1 MNKRH
6 LLGAAAAL
14 ATLGA
19 LPLPALAQDKPPL
32 KIVVGFPPGGSA
44 DLLARLLAEGLKN
57 DFSSVIV
64 ENKPGAG
71 GRISLDA
78 LKASAP
84 DGATLALSPFSCT
97 SIYPHVYSK
106 LTYDPVRDFVPVS
119 IAAVMHH
126 GLAVGPLVPASVKT
140 VKEFIEWARANP
152 KEANYGSPAA
162 GSTPHFIGAMLGIN
176 NGVELKH
183 VPYRGSVPGVTDVV
197 GGQVAS
203 MVTPSG
209 DFIANHKAGKLRI
222 LATSGSKRSPFT
234 PDVATFAEQG
244 FPELTTE
251 EWFGFYAPA
260 RTPAAVVAAANTAIN
275 AALADKGVI
284 DGLGVV
290 GLIAQGSTAEAMA
303 RSMVSSVWCRSFLTS
318 GRNRRPSSESTTRWR
333 TRSKSRTPSC
343 SSRSLICR
351 LTALWVRFSSCAACV
366 NEPWRA
372 AHSNACSVV
381 TSGMSLRLSFIH
393 SSHQHSQ
400 NGRNRWG
407 KRSGMIRFE
416 NDQGLPPL

>member
-1 MNKRH
+1 MTQRRQ
-6 LLGAAAAL
+6 LIQAAFGSSLLAALGAQTARAAAL
-14 ATLGA
+14 EQARILY
-19 LPLPALAQDKPPL
+19 
-32 KIVVGFPPGGSA
+32 GFPAGSA
-44 DLLARLLAEGLKN
+44 GDIVARRVAERLAGSAYTRNAPL
-57 DFSSVIV
+57 V

-71 GRISLDA
+71 GRISLDT
-78 LKASAP
+78 LKAAAP
-84 DGATLALSPFSCT
+84 DGTTLALSPFSCT

-152 KEANYGSPAA
+152 KGANYGSPAA
-162 GSTPHFIGAMLGIN
+162 GSTPHFIGALLGIN

-222 LATSGSKRSPFT
+222 LATSGNKRSPFT

-244 FPELTTE
+244 FPEFIVE

-260 RTPAAVVAAANTAIN
+260 RTPAPVVAAANAAIN

-303 RSMVSSVWCRSFLTS
+303 RSQKAEF
-318 GRNRRPSSESTTRWR
+318 E
-333 TRSKSRTPSC
+333 
-343 SSRSLICR
+343 
-351 LTALWVRFSSCAACV
+351 
-366 NEPWRA
+366 
-372 AHSNACSVV
+372 
-381 TSGMSLRLSFIH
+381 
-393 SSHQHSQ
+393 
-400 NGRNRWG
+400 RWG
-407 KRSGMIRFE
+407 
-416 NDQGLPPL
+416 PLVKKVGFTGDS

>member
-1 MNKRH
+1 MIPRRQ
-6 LLGAAAAL
+6 LVQAAFGSSLLAALGARTAQAEAL
-14 ATLGA
+14 EQARILY
-19 LPLPALAQDKPPL
+19 
-32 KIVVGFPPGGSA
+32 GFPAGSA
-44 DLLARLLAEGLKN
+44 GDIVARRVAERLAGSAYTRNAPL
-57 DFSSVIV
+57 V

-78 LKASAP
+78 LKAAAP

-162 GSTPHFIGAMLGIN
+162 GSTPHFIGALLGIN

-303 RSMVSSVWCRSFLTS
+303 RSQKA
-318 GRNRRPSSESTTRWR
+318 EYD
-333 TRSKSRTPSC
+333 
-343 SSRSLICR
+343 
-351 LTALWVRFSSCAACV
+351 
-366 NEPWRA
+366 
-372 AHSNACSVV
+372 
-381 TSGMSLRLSFIH
+381 
-393 SSHQHSQ
+393 
-400 NGRNRWG
+400 RWG
-407 KRSGMIRFE
+407 
-416 NDQGLPPL
+416 PLVKKIGFTGDS